1 MHIKQIYM
9 PIGEKSKFRD
19 LYLTN
24 DDNLLNDTSSYHLS
38 IEIFNNQINY
48 SLFDV
53 KKLEH
58 SCLRSIHTKTDEIS
72 DLIKQIGSEDL
83 LKQNYASSTLSYSNF
98 DSTII
103 PSSLF
108 IEEEKSK
115 YFNFISDQHG
125 VTKSEPI
132 HQIDATIIYS
142 IPNKLDQIIKEIQP
156 DIIERNTTAILIN
169 QIINQYQSSE
179 KRTLF
184 LILNKDKIEI
194 LVMKEDKLYLH
205 NIFTYTNEKDILYYI
220 LYIYEQLVLDP
231 NKNPIYIYGNVDR
244 KDDLYLLLYKYIQE
258 VRFGSR
264 NQGTIVSDN
273 IKTVKRHEYYALFSQ
288 ITCV

>member
-169 QIINQYQSSE
+169 QIIKQYQSSE

-184 LILNKDKIEI
+184 LILNKDKIEV

-205 NIFTYTNEKDILYYI
+205 NIFAYTNEKDILYYI
-220 LYIYEQLVLDP
+220 LYIYEQLELDP

-244 KDDLYLLLYKYIQE
+244 QDDLYLLLYKYIQE

-273 IKTVKRHEYYALFSQ
+273 INIVKRHEYYALFSQ

>member
-1 MHIKQIYM
+1 M

-19 LYLTN
+19 LHLTN

-156 DIIERNTTAILIN
+156 DIIERNTTAVLIN

-220 LYIYEQLVLDP
+220 LYIYEQLGLDP